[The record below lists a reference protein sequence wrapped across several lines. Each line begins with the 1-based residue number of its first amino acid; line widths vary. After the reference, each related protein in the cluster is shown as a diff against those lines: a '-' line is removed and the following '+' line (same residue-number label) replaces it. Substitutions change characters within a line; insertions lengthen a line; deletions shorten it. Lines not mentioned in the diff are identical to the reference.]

1 MQSAPVLEVART
13 LGASRARVFFRVA
26 LPLARPAVAVGTTL
40 AMLEALNDIGAS
52 EFLGVRTLTVSIY
65 ATWVNRSSLP
75 GAAQIA
81 LVMLAAVIVLVL
93 LERWGR
99 KQQRFA
105 GSGRRHHPPSPLRLG
120 GWAGGA
126 AAVACLLPVL
136 VGFAIPALYLAHEAW
151 ARVAGFGLSA
161 QVLIEARNSVGFAAV
176 ATLVTILLGIVLAY
190 AARLDRS
197 ATVAIATRLAS
208 IGYAI
213 PGTVLAV
220 GLLLPLATFDNAIDA
235 AFRQL
240 FGFGTGLLLS
250 GSGAA
255 LVLAYVIR
263 FLGIST
269 GGVEAGFS
277 KIPPSLDAAARSLGE
292 SAAGTVLR
300 VHLPLLAPATGSA
313 AILVFVDCMK
323 ELPATLLL
331 RPFGFETLATHIY
344 AEAARGT
351 YEDGAIAALMIVVVG
366 LGPVMLLARMSR
378 PLSTS
383 GSKGRR

>member
-1 MQSAPVLEVART
+1 
-13 LGASRARVFFRVA
+13 
-26 LPLARPAVAVGTTL
+26 
-40 AMLEALNDIGAS
+40 
-52 EFLGVRTLTVSIY
+52 
-65 ATWVNRSSLP
+65 
-75 GAAQIA
+75 
-81 LVMLAAVIVLVL
+81 
-93 LERWGR
+93 
-99 KQQRFA
+99 
-105 GSGRRHHPPSPLRLG
+105 
-120 GWAGGA
+120 
-126 AAVACLLPVL
+126 

>member
-1 MQSAPVLEVART
+1 
-13 LGASRARVFFRVA
+13 
-26 LPLARPAVAVGTTL
+26 
-40 AMLEALNDIGAS
+40 MLEALNDIGAS

-65 ATWVNRSSLP
+65 ATWVNRSNLP

-81 LVMLAAVIVLVL
+81 LVMLTAVIALML
-93 LERWGR
+93 IERWGR
-99 KQQRFA
+99 RRQRFA
-105 GSGRRHHPPSPLRLG
+105 GSGRRQHPPSPLQLG
-120 GWAGGA
+120 GLAGA
-126 AAVACLLPVL
+126 SACIACLVPVL
-136 VGFAIPALYLAHEAW
+136 VGFVIPALHLGHEAW

-161 QVLIEARNSVGFAAV
+161 QILIEARNSVGFAAV
-176 ATLVTILLGIVLAY
+176 ATLVAILLGIVLAY
-190 AARLDRS
+190 ATRLDRS
-197 ATVAIATRLAS
+197 GTASAATRVAS

-220 GLLLPLATFDNAIDA
+220 GLLLPIATFDNAIDA
-235 AFRQL
+235 AFRQA
-240 FGFGTGLLLS
+240 FGVGTGLLLS

-263 FLGIST
+263 FLGISA
-269 GGVEAGFS
+269 GGIEAGFA
-277 KIPPSLDAAARSLGE
+277 KIPDSFDAAARSLGE
-292 SAAGTVLR
+292 SASGTVRR
-300 VHLPLLAPATGSA
+300 VHLPLLAPALGSA

-366 LGPVMLLARMSR
+366 LGPVLLLARMSR
-378 PLSTS
+378 PLTALGTRS
-383 GSKGRR
+383 GGSAQSFSAGKSR